1 LADVTLPSLG
11 ESVTEGIVT
20 RWLKNVG
27 DVVLRDEPLLEISTD
42 KVDSEMPSPA
52 AGVLL
57 KIVVP
62 EGDTAAVGAVVAV
75 IGELDGDALA
85 AAQAAPAAPAAAAA
99 PAASAPTST
108 STPEAGAIAG
118 LVTSPVVRRI
128 LADGQVD
135 PRSVTGTGPNGS
147 ITRRDAERAVA
158 QGPSEEIRVPFTAGV
173 KRMAEHMVQTVRT
186 SPVGYVAAELD
197 ASVLAS
203 LPASTSDGVA
213 LRPEVVVAVAAIR
226 ALADFDTLNAEVTGD
241 ELIIRRSIN
250 VGVMKSL
257 HPDGMLVP
265 VVHAAGTLSVRAFA
279 RRLTD
284 LDERVATRQLMTD
297 DLIGGS
303 ISFLLAPSANTT
315 YALPLLIQPQVAALA
330 IGAVR
335 EVPVVRDGAVVAGR
349 TVTVGLS
356 FDHRV
361 IEPVRAAAFLDRIG
375 AVLSEL
381 DIAAEC

>member
-1 LADVTLPSLG
+1 MADVTLPSLG

-62 EGDTAAVGAVVAV
+62 EGDTAAVGAVMAV
-75 IGELDGDALA
+75 IGELDGDARA
-85 AAQAAPAAPAAAAA
+85 AAPAAPTA
-99 PAASAPTST
+99 PATATSAATAPIATSAPD
-108 STPEAGAIAG
+108 AGATAG

-128 LADGQVD
+128 LVDGQVD

-186 SPVGYVAAELD
+186 SPVGFVAAELD

-203 LPASTSDGVA
+203 LPATTSDGIT

-241 ELIIRRSIN
+241 ELVIRRSIN
-250 VGVMKSL
+250 VGILKSL

-265 VVHAAGTLSVRAFA
+265 NCPCAPS
-279 RRLTD
+279 
-284 LDERVATRQLMTD
+284 RVAWR
-297 DLIGGS
+297 
-303 ISFLLAPSANTT
+303 ISTNASP
-315 YALPLLIQPQVAALA
+315 
-330 IGAVR
+330 
-335 EVPVVRDGAVVAGR
+335 
-349 TVTVGLS
+349 
-356 FDHRV
+356 
-361 IEPVRAAAFLDRIG
+361 RA
-375 AVLSEL
+375 S
-381 DIAAEC
+381 

>member
-1 LADVTLPSLG
+1 MADVTRPSLG

-85 AAQAAPAAPAAAAA
+85 AAQAAPTAPATATSAATA
-99 PAASAPTST
+99 PIATSAPD
-108 STPEAGAIAG
+108 AGATAG

-128 LADGQVD
+128 LVDGQVD

-186 SPVGYVAAELD
+186 SPVGFVAAELD

-203 LPASTSDGVA
+203 LPATTSDGIT

-241 ELIIRRSIN
+241 ELVIRRSIN
-250 VGVMKSL
+250 VGIMKSL

-265 VVHAAGTLSVRAFA
+265 VVHAAGKLSVRAFA
-279 RRLTD
+279 RCLAD

-303 ISFLLAPSANTT
+303 ISFLLAPSIHTT
-315 YALPLLIQPQVAALA
+315 YAVPLLIQPQVAALA

-335 EVPVVRDGAVVAGR
+335 EVPVVRDGALVAGR

-361 IEPVRAAAFLDRIG
+361 IEPVRAAAFVDRVG

>member
-1 LADVTLPSLG
+1 MADVTLPSLG

-85 AAQAAPAAPAAAAA
+85 AAQAAPTAPATATSAATA
-99 PAASAPTST
+99 PIATSAPD
-108 STPEAGAIAG
+108 AGATAG

-128 LADGQVD
+128 LVDGQVD

-186 SPVGYVAAELD
+186 SPVGFVAAELD

-203 LPASTSDGVA
+203 LPATTSDGIT

-226 ALADFDTLNAEVTGD
+226 ALADFDTLNAELLVT
-241 ELIIRRSIN
+241 N
-250 VGVMKSL
+250 
-257 HPDGMLVP
+257 
-265 VVHAAGTLSVRAFA
+265 LS
-279 RRLTD
+279 
-284 LDERVATRQLMTD
+284 
-297 DLIGGS
+297 S
-303 ISFLLAPSANTT
+303 
-315 YALPLLIQPQVAALA
+315 
-330 IGAVR
+330 
-335 EVPVVRDGAVVAGR
+335 
-349 TVTVGLS
+349 
-356 FDHRV
+356 
-361 IEPVRAAAFLDRIG
+361 AAASMS
-375 AVLSEL
+375 AS
-381 DIAAEC
+381 

>member
-1 LADVTLPSLG
+1 MADVTLPSLG

-85 AAQAAPAAPAAAAA
+85 AAQAAPTAPATA
-99 PAASAPTST
+99 PIATSAPD
-108 STPEAGAIAG
+108 AGATAG

-128 LADGQVD
+128 LVDGQVD

-186 SPVGYVAAELD
+186 SPVGFVAAELD

-203 LPASTSDGVA
+203 LPATTSDGIT

-241 ELIIRRSIN
+241 ELVIRRSIN
-250 VGVMKSL
+250 VGIMKSL

-265 VVHAAGTLSVRAFA
+265 VVHAAGKLSVRAFA
-279 RRLTD
+279 RCLAD

-303 ISFLLAPSANTT
+303 ISFLLAPSIHTT
-315 YALPLLIQPQVAALA
+315 YAVPLLIQPQVAALA

-335 EVPVVRDGAVVAGR
+335 EVPVVRDGALVAGR

-361 IEPVRAAAFLDRIG
+361 IEPVRAAAFVDRVG